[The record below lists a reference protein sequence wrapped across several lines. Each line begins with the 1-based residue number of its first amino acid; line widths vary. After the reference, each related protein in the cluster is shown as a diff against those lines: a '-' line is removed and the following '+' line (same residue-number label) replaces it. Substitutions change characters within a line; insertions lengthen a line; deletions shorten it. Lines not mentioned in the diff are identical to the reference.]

1 MSKANHIELQQQIM
15 VDFLSGETPHLSGS
29 KVLVYIPVHNEES
42 TIGSVVEKVKQSCNF
57 DLLVVNDGSTDST
70 PDILQ
75 KLDVEVLTHP
85 VPFSPRIT
93 SGLEIGYAL
102 DYEYVIKI
110 DGDEQHNPQDITR
123 LYEHA
128 IKSGADI
135 VIGSRH
141 LNGFKARRLSV
152 RGSGMWFCSKLV
164 SLISRKRI
172 TDTTSGLK
180 IWSRRACEVAI
191 ESFKDG
197 KLRESS
203 TYHVEELI
211 IAAKNGLKVE
221 EISVTMLPR
230 QYGESKSYSKKNMVL
245 FPLNLVRS
253 TIRALLYNG
262 KYRQDTA
269 SYVAGEA
276 HKIRGKLGK

>member
-1 MSKANHIELQQQIM
+1 MSKANHVELQQQIIA
-15 VDFLSGETPHLSGS
+15 DFLSGETPHLNGAE
-29 KVLVYIPVHNEES
+29 VLVYIPVHNEES

-70 PDILQ
+70 PHILQ
-75 KLDVEVLTHP
+75 KLDVEILTHP
-85 VPFSPRIT
+85 VSFSSRIT

-102 DYEYVIKI
+102 GYKYVIKI

-128 IKSGADI
+128 IKTGADI

-191 ESFKDG
+191 ESFKNG

-211 IAAKNGLKVE
+211 IAARNNLNVE
-221 EISVTMLPR
+221 EIAVVMHPR
-230 QYGESKSYSKKNMVL
+230 EYGDSKSYSIKKMVT
-245 FPLNLVRS
+245 FPLNLIRS
-253 TIRALLYNG
+253 TVRALL
-262 KYRQDTA
+262 
-269 SYVAGEA
+269 
-276 HKIRGKLGK
+276 